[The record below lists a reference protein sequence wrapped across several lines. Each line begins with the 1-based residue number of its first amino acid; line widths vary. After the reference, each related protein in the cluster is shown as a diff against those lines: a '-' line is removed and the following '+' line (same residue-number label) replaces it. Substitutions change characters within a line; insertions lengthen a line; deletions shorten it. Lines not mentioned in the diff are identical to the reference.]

1 MHKKLFIPGPI
12 DCRKEVLEQMSG
24 PMIGH
29 RSKKCS
35 EIGERIMKNMQKVFF
50 TENVVVMS
58 TTSGSGLME
67 SAVKCCTAKRAACF
81 SVGSFGDR
89 WYEMAVANGVPA
101 DKIRSEDG
109 KPTTPE
115 MVEEALA
122 TGKYDLITV
131 THNETSSGVMNPIG
145 EIAKVVKK
153 YPDVVFCLDCV
164 SSAAGAKIPVD
175 EWGIDFCL
183 TSTQKCLGVPPGLS
197 LAAISTKAYERAK
210 TVPNRGMYLDI
221 VAIYDMMV
229 KNYQYPSTPAL
240 SIMYALDWQLD
251 QIVNVEGIEN
261 RFARHIEMAEYI
273 RAWGRKHF
281 ELLAEEPYLS
291 NTLTVIKN
299 TKGFDVSAV
308 NKELGAM
315 GLEIANGYGKMKDV
329 TFRISHMGDYT
340 MEDMKLVTSS
350 MEKVLGL

>member
-12 DCRKEVLEQMSG
+12 NCRPEVLEQMSG
-24 PMIGH
+24 QMIGH
-29 RSKKCS
+29 RSKKCT
-35 EIGERIMKNMQKVFF
+35 EIGERIYKNMQKLFF
-50 TENVVVMS
+50 TENVIVMS

-67 SAVKCCTAKRAACF
+67 CAVKCCTAKRAACF

-89 WYEMAVANGVPA
+89 WYEMTVANGIPA
-101 DKIRSEDG
+101 DKFRSEEG

-131 THNETSSGVMNPIG
+131 THNETSSGVMNPVG

-153 YPDVVFCLDCV
+153 YPDVVFCVDSV
-164 SSAAGAKIPVD
+164 SSAGGSKIPVD

-183 TSTQKCLGVPPGLS
+183 TSTQKCLGVPPGMA
-197 LAAISTKAYERAK
+197 LAAVSKKAYERAK

-221 VAIYDMMV
+221 VSIYDMVV

-240 SIMYALDWQLD
+240 SIMYALDWQLE
-251 QIVNVEGIEN
+251 QIVNVEGVEN
-261 RFARHIEMAEYI
+261 RFARHIEMAKYI
-273 RAWGRKHF
+273 REWGKKHF
-281 ELLAEEPYLS
+281 DLLAEEGYQS

-308 NKELGAM
+308 NKELAGM
-315 GLEIANGYGKMKDV
+315 GLEIAAGYGKMKET

-340 MEDMKLVTSS
+340 MEDMKFVTSS